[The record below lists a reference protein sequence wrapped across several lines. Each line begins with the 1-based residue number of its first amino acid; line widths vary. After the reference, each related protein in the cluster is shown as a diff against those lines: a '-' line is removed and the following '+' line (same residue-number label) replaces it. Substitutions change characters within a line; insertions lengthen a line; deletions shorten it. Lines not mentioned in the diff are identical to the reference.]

1 VKFED
6 IKEMSDTAVKK
17 LLKEIDEQELTIA
30 LKGAGKELTEKVIPN
45 LGKRAKKKFDE
56 LEGEIKKVK
65 KSDIKK
71 VRDDIEKKI
80 KDLFG

>member
-1 VKFED
+1 
-6 IKEMSDTAVKK
+6 MSDASVKK
-17 LLKEIDEQELTIA
+17 LLKEIEAEELKLA

-56 LEGEIKKVK
+56 LEDEVRKVK

-71 VRDDIEKKI
+71 VRDNIEKKL